1 MRHFPEFVP
10 VSEFEDAK
18 DKIMM
23 GAERRTMVMTEQ
35 EKMLTAYHEGGHAI
49 VALNV
54 TATDPVHKATI
65 IPRGRALGM
74 VLQLPEHDKLSM
86 SFEQMTSRLAI
97 CMGGRVSEEIVF
109 GKEKITSGAQSDIE
123 QATKLA
129 RAMVTRWG
137 FSEELGTVMYGDNQD
152 EVFLGYSIGRQQTI
166 SEATAQKID
175 AEVRRLVEAGL
186 ADATRILNEKRQD
199 LETLAKGLLEYETL
213 TGEEI
218 VELLKGHPPVRDT
231 GDDRD
236 PPDGKVPDH
245 STFSKNRH
253 GRFRE
258 SNVLRHL
265 FETEHC
271 MAEGLVGAD
280 GFAVDASLIAADANK
295 QRSVPSDQ
303 WKPEE
308 VKDKACRAAR
318 EYLATLDD
326 AAFGAASPVTPKFI
340 SPSDPAAQ
348 WTGAHK
354 GHAFFAYATNYLIDT
369 DHGVIVDVEA
379 TRAIRQAEVGA
390 ARAMLERTED
400 RFGLKPD
407 YLTADGAYGSAES
420 LAWFVKQKKITP
432 HIPVFDKSTRMDGA
446 FSRADFTF
454 DPEGD
459 RYTCPAGKELVQFRR
474 TYATPRTGITAE
486 GTRLYRASKKDC
498 DVCELKARY
507 CPHVVARKIARDLHE
522 DARDV
527 GSRLDAGIRGC
538 LSPPKK
544 GRDAVCPSQAHPSAW
559 ALD

>member
-1 MRHFPEFVP
+1 M
-10 VSEFEDAK
+10 
-18 DKIMM
+18 
-23 GAERRTMVMTEQ
+23 
-35 EKMLTAYHEGGHAI
+35 
-49 VALNV
+49 
-54 TATDPVHKATI
+54 
-65 IPRGRALGM
+65 
-74 VLQLPEHDKLSM
+74 
-86 SFEQMTSRLAI
+86 
-97 CMGGRVSEEIVF
+97 C
-109 GKEKITSGAQSDIE
+109 
-123 QATKLA
+123 
-129 RAMVTRWG
+129 
-137 FSEELGTVMYGDNQD
+137 D
-152 EVFLGYSIGRQQTI
+152 EVHLNLAYRWFCRLG
-166 SEATAQKID
+166 
-175 AEVRRLVEAGL
+175 L
-186 ADATRILNEKRQD
+186 
-199 LETLAKGLLEYETL
+199 
-213 TGEEI
+213 
-218 VELLKGHPPVRDT
+218 
-231 GDDRD
+231 
-236 PPDGKVPDH
+236 DGKVPVH

-265 FETEHC
+265 FETVVERC

-295 QRSVPSDQ
+295 QRSVPSDE

-390 ARAMLERTED
+390 ARTMLERTED

-407 YLTADGAYGSAES
+407 YLTADSAYGSAES
-420 LAWFVKQKKITP
+420 LAWLVKQKKITP
-432 HIPVFDKSTRMDGA
+432 HIPVFDKSTRTDGT
-446 FSRADFTF
+446 FSRADFPF
-454 DPEGD
+454 NPEGD

-498 DVCELKARY
+498 DVCELKARC
-507 CPHVVARKIARDLHE
+507 CPNAVARKIPRDLHE

-527 GSRLDAGIRGC
+527 ARALASTPEYEAACRRRKKVEMLFAHLKRILRLGRLRLWGPCGANDEFLLAATAQNLRRLATLRPASRPMGVMA
-538 LSPPKK
+538 
-544 GRDAVCPSQAHPSAW
+544 A
-559 ALD
+559 